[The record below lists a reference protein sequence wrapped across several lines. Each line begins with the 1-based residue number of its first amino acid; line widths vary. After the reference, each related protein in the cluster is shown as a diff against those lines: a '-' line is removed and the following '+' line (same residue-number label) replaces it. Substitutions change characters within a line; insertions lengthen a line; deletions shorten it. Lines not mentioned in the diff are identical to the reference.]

1 MADLYATATAMSYT
15 DLRRR
20 LLKAYQADSADMD
33 PNQLGDPL
41 LEEKLAAKL
50 GSYGPNG
57 FRLLLIEL
65 SEDLPELHVQ
75 ARRELAEYA
84 IRLREIWEADHALE
98 AAA

>member
-1 MADLYATATAMSYT
+1 MADLYATATAMTYT

-33 PNQLGDPL
+33 PNSLGDPL
-41 LEEKLAAKL
+41 LEQKLSAKL

-65 SEDLPELHVQ
+65 SEDLPELHPE
-75 ARRELAEYA
+75 ARRDLAGYA
-84 IRLREIWEADHALE
+84 IMLREIWEADQTM
-98 AAA
+98 AA